1 MGEYIKREE
10 AIAYPL
16 SWDHYDKAH
25 GNRHF
30 IAGVE
35 SYREYIEELQTADV
49 VDVVRCKDCKHF
61 EYDHPY
67 IIQGVPVLGHEV
79 CNAWG
84 DGCKTD
90 ENGYCF
96 MAERRTDG

>member
-49 VDVVRCKDCKHF
+49 VDVVRCKDCKHRI
-61 EYDHPY
+61 YDGSRDLYYCEMYH
-67 IIQGVPVLGHEV
+67 GM
-79 CNAWG
+79 G
-84 DGCKTD
+84 DVSD
-90 ENGYCF
+90 DNYCSF
-96 MAERRTDG
+96 GEKADTLDD